1 MSSSAAAPLV
11 VVVGSAN
18 MDLVVHAPRLPS
30 PGETLLGDRF
40 ETVNGGKGANQAV
53 AAARLGANVANVA
66 MVGCVGTDA
75 FGASLYDALSCERI
89 DLAHV
94 HRIADQP
101 SGIASITVGSDG
113 ANSIVVAPGAN
124 AQLSTAHVDAAAELI
139 ARADMLICQL
149 EVPLASVERA
159 IGIAARN
166 GTPVLL
172 NPAPAQ
178 PLDDALYR
186 QIDYLLVNE
195 TEAALLTGIPVNS
208 VPCARSAAEALLA
221 KGVRNVLV
229 TLGAQGVIWAGA
241 HGSGQM
247 AAPSV
252 RVVDTTAAGDT
263 FAGGFTVERASG
275 ASMQQSIAF
284 GQRAAALSV
293 TRAGAQSSI
302 PFRTEL
308 EATSV
313 SLA

>member
-1 MSSSAAAPLV
+1 
-11 VVVGSAN
+11 

-30 PGETLLGDRF
+30 RGETLLGDRF

-53 AAARLGANVANVA
+53 AAARLGANVA

-75 FGASLYDALSCERI
+75 FGTLLCDALYRERI

-94 HRIADQP
+94 HRVAGQP

-113 ANSIVVAPGAN
+113 SNSIVVAPGAN
-124 AQLSTAHVDAAAELI
+124 AQLSAADVDAAADLI
-139 ARADMLICQL
+139 ASADMLICQL
-149 EVPLASVERA
+149 EVPLATVERA
-159 IGIAARN
+159 IEIAARN
-166 GTPVLL
+166 GTPILL

-186 QIDYLLVNE
+186 RIDYLLVNE
-195 TEAALLTGIPVNS
+195 TEAELLTEMPVNGVPSARFAADALLG
-208 VPCARSAAEALLA
+208 
-221 KGVRNVLV
+221 KGVRNVIV

-241 HGSGQM
+241 DGSGQM

-263 FAGGFTVERASG
+263 FAGGFAVERASG

-284 GQRAAALSV
+284 GQRAAAVSV
-293 TRAGAQSSI
+293 TRAGAQTSI
-302 PFRTEL
+302 PFRAEL
-308 EATSV
+308 EEGSV
-313 SLA
+313 SQA